1 MVSEGKTSV
10 RDKTFS
16 VFAGIKDLGLLRKM
30 GGGKG
35 KKTRRSKLEADNCI
49 CQLSHSLPQDRL

>member
-1 MVSEGKTSV
+1 MWINL